1 MPMVIKIITD
11 GIDIQTQT
19 VWFGGH
25 ILFSPVFTY
34 TKVESARVLIMQLQE
49 WPVYQHAYLIS
60 MLFSYLIIAW
70 IPLVRLGLDLAQ
82 ISLL

>member
-1 MPMVIKIITD
+1 MDFLINPHNNLVSGKFFYHYSHFIDKLTENLCHMPMVIKIITD

-34 TKVESARVLIMQLQE
+34 TKVESAHVLIMQLQE
-49 WPVYQHAYLIS
+49 
-60 MLFSYLIIAW
+60 
-70 IPLVRLGLDLAQ
+70 
-82 ISLL
+82 